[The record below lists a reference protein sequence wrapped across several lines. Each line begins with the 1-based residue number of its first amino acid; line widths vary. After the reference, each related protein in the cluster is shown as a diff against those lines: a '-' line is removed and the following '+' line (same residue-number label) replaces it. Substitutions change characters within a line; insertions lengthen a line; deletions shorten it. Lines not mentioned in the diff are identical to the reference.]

1 MFVVLGVTAMAYSME
16 KDESRECFDLID
28 EALELLK
35 DDPPIGSKEEAEK
48 WALGMYMSN
57 TVKKACI
64 SVVRTLQC
72 RDSYSWAVAILMEF

>member
-1 MFVVLGVTAMAYSME
+1 MD
-16 KDESRECFDLID
+16 KDESREGFDLID

-57 TVKKACI
+57 TVK
-64 SVVRTLQC
+64 
-72 RDSYSWAVAILMEF
+72 